1 MNIDYLKLGELET
14 NCYILTKENKVL
26 IIDPADNFIRIKN
39 RVNNFEVVGVIVTHK
54 HPDHIGALEEV
65 LSYYKTKLYDINN
78 LKEGKNKIDDFT
90 FEVLYTKGHTD
101 DSITIY
107 FEKEKAMFTGDF
119 LFYLS
124 IGRTDLGGNYLDM
137 KNSIEKIKTYKDINI
152 YPGHG
157 PFTTIDFE
165 KENNPFFNNKIHF

>member
-1 MNIDYLKLGELET
+1 
-14 NCYILTKENKVL
+14 
-26 IIDPADNFIRIKN
+26 
-39 RVNNFEVVGVIVTHK
+39 
-54 HPDHIGALEEV
+54 
-65 LSYYKTKLYDINN
+65 
-78 LKEGKNKIDDFT
+78 
-90 FEVLYTKGHTD
+90 
-101 DSITIY
+101 
-107 FEKEKAMFTGDF
+107 MFTGDF

-165 KENNPFFNNKIHF
+165 KENNPFF